1 MNRIPCLWDYYR
13 LTIYFAF
20 GALGR
25 DGVCLQVSTQ
35 ILCEV
40 KILLQGRK
48 SLFTL
53 HYAGPRIFR
62 EAQNLKSA
70 RGVSQVVEQK
80 LAKEVTLGGWLVHLK
95 LFLPHPSCFTS
106 RHCP

>member
-35 ILCEV
+35 TLCEV
-40 KILLQGRK
+40 KILLQGKK
-48 SLFTL
+48 SLFNL

-95 LFLPHPSCFTS
+95 LFRSPPFVFHQ
-106 RHCP
+106 

>member
-1 MNRIPCLWDYYR
+1 MNRIPCLWDDYL

-25 DGVCLQVSTQ
+25 DGVYLQVSTQ

-40 KILLQGRK
+40 KILLQEK
-48 SLFTL
+48 KILVYPPLCWS
-53 HYAGPRIFR
+53 IFR

-95 LFLPHPSCFTS
+95 LFRSPPFVFHQ
-106 RHCP
+106 